1 MSDIKK
7 ENELLICEKCGGW
20 VFEQVAFFV
29 YKTKLNN
36 PSMLDDNYVP
46 VQSFRCADC
55 KHVPDEYNILK
66 SRETKKSANKII
78 ES

>member
-1 MSDIKK
+1 
-7 ENELLICEKCGGW
+7 
-20 VFEQVAFFV
+20 
-29 YKTKLNN
+29 
-36 PSMLDDNYVP
+36 MLEDNYVP

-66 SRETKKSANKII
+66 SRKERADKKAKSKII

>member
-1 MSDIKK
+1 
-7 ENELLICEKCGGW
+7 
-20 VFEQVAFFV
+20 
-29 YKTKLNN
+29 
-36 PSMLDDNYVP
+36 MLDDNYVP